1 MGRDLSNPRFMFSAT
16 LAATLAATI
25 TLSGCSS
32 TASSSSNPTAVAAE
46 DPAKPARTVVIRG
59 EEEKRAAATRT
70 GEVYLMRGLMDIFSR
85 GIDVLAVKLRR
96 KGVYAV
102 DTSYTEWKE
111 WADDIIA
118 RSKTKDVSYP
128 VIIMGHSLGGN
139 DASKMASYLGANGVK
154 VDYVVAFDP
163 TEPGYVGKNVGKVV
177 NYYLPNGKN
186 RIRASKGFRG
196 KLHNID
202 VSDYTDIAHT
212 NVEKNPKLQA
222 RVIANVVKMTR
233 KKRRRG

>member
-1 MGRDLSNPRFMFSAT
+1 MGRDLSYPRFVFSAT
-16 LAATLAATI
+16 LAASLIATAA
-25 TLSGCSS
+25 LSGCSS
-32 TASSSSNPTAVAAE
+32 TASSSSNPTAVAKQE
-46 DPAKPARTVVIRG
+46 PTQPVRKVVVSG
-59 EEEKRAAATRT
+59 EAEKRAAASRT

-85 GIDVLAVKLRR
+85 GIDVMAAKLRR
-96 KGVYAV
+96 TGVYAV
-102 DTSYTEWKE
+102 DTSYTEWKN

-118 RSKTKDVSYP
+118 RDKKGDVSYP

-139 DASKMASYLGANGVK
+139 DASKMATYLGARGVK

-196 KLHNID
+196 KLHNIN
-202 VSDYTDIAHT
+202 VSDYPDIAHT

-222 RVIANVVKMTR
+222 RVIDNVVKMTR
-233 KKRRRG
+233 KKRRRS